1 MAKRKNHD
9 KRTDLY
15 AKAKNSRPE
24 NYAIPGS
31 ANLGMFI
38 VKPASITRAVRPTLR
53 NGAPVAPGKSPFVA
67 DPGGTK
73 WLPPQEGK

>member
-15 AKAKNSRPE
+15 EKAKNSRPAE
-24 NYAIPGS
+24 DVGHKYAGYLGVRGNEGS
-31 ANLGMFI
+31 GMFI
-38 VKPASITRAVRPTLR
+38 VKPASITD
-53 NGAPVAPGKSPFVA
+53 PGNNSPFIA

-73 WLPPQEGK
+73 WLPPQKDK